1 MILLKQRKQK
11 IQGNINRG
19 FTLIELLVVIAI
31 IAILASMLMPALRAA
46 KGKAKKT
53 VCMGN
58 EKQIGLCFAN
68 YQNDWDNRWIAPL
81 AWNTGGGFWFNNFWR
96 ETQNVNTWGER
107 WDTPIVNGDRPE
119 LKKTIWWCP
128 QKSIIANYSISGY
141 AMNILLPPNA
151 SGSPT
156 GFYNQASSWPAP
168 AKIKKPVLL
177 LHGNHESLATAN
189 FLADLYSP
197 STKNLHGYSFTKD
210 DIGIFGAGGAIEF
223 NISEKELLKTLERG
237 HLAIKDKKKK
247 IMVTHMHVQGTKSE
261 FSGFP
266 GSISIRKSI
275 KKFKPDIVI
284 HAHIHEA
291 KGIEE
296 KIGKTRIVNVSR
308 KEKIFEI

>member
-1 MILLKQRKQK
+1 MKRAIRKKTK
-11 IQGNINRG
+11 IMAIGDIHG
-19 FTLIELLVVIAI
+19 DTGLVKK
-31 IAILASMLMPALRAA
+31 LAE
-46 KGKAKKT
+46 KAKKEHVDLVILAGDLT
-53 VCMGN
+53 IAEQSTKN
-58 EKQIGLCFAN
+58 IIGPF
-68 YQNDWDNRWIAPL
+68 
-81 AWNTGGGFWFNNFWR
+81 
-96 ETQNVNTWGER
+96 
-107 WDTPIVNGDRPE
+107 
-119 LKKTIWWCP
+119 
-128 QKSIIANYSISGY
+128 
-141 AMNILLPPNA
+141 
-151 SGSPT
+151 
-156 GFYNQASSWPAP
+156 